1 MCVLCVRVFGAF
13 IFGFSIGTYCTSSFE
28 RRIQRPCTPCTPIN
42 SYAYML
48 ETGSSSRADMLSTV
62 LTMQMQIVVFCPQS
76 KRLSKAEFLAFAS
89 SLVWQSATLA
99 KTFQDHQTVLRK
111 GGHVTSAAPDPQD
124 LKRQRYNMPGNTDIT
139 STVHALMALSNTQ
152 FQVVQWGAPSQL
164 PSVQQLLA
172 QGRPDVPH
180 ASIDS
185 AARGLAARSTSS
197 TPSPLINALQ
207 PMYAPADIAQALAS
221 LSQAHQTHKHLS
233 DLVDL
238 CDASRPTKFKTDA
251 PSVCT
256 TTKDTGSSACSSPST
271 PPAHPKERTEK
282 PSKPTLRVGSGGGA
296 QLHQLQGAGM
306 GGGGVASTLQS
317 EDGSAHNKYCHFC
330 QHIKVKRASSMIA
343 CENRGCNRRFC
354 EHCLNTHIADQVAT
368 SFISLQ

>member
-1 MCVLCVRVFGAF
+1 
-13 IFGFSIGTYCTSSFE
+13 
-28 RRIQRPCTPCTPIN
+28 
-42 SYAYML
+42 ML
-48 ETGSSSRADMLSTV
+48 FTV

-124 LKRQRYNMPGNTDIT
+124 LKRQRYNMPGNADIT

-256 TTKDTGSSACSSPST
+256 TTKDTGSSASSSPST
-271 PPAHPKERTEK
+271 PPAHPKERAEK

-296 QLHQLQGAGM
+296 QLHQLQGVGM

-317 EDGSAHNKYCHFC
+317 DDGSAHNKYCHFC

-354 EHCLNTHIADQVAT
+354 EHCLNTHVADPVFFFNFYYPFP
-368 SFISLQ
+368 S